1 MGASPRVLVVG
12 LGAAGAATLLA
23 LARRGIRCEGIDRF
37 SPPHDRGSS
46 HGLSR
51 LIRLCY
57 YEHPDY
63 VPLLR
68 ESYALWATLQ
78 SQWARPILRITG
90 GLYVGTPTDPF
101 IEGSRQSAVTHRLA
115 HEVLSRATVAER
127 YPQFR
132 LRDDEVGFHEPTT
145 GVLFPEEAIAA
156 QLAVASTLGAT
167 IHRDERVLEWT
178 GASDGIKVATDRR
191 RLTVDALIV
200 AAGPW
205 ASTLVPQLAGTLRV
219 TRQVLA
225 WFRPHDPAGL
235 TAGVM
240 PAWAI
245 SEPDGSAHYGFPM
258 FETLSGET
266 MPPGGPGFKLALH
279 KQGDPAE
286 PESLDRTVRADEVR
300 ELVQFLRDRIPG
312 AIDATGTLLDAK
324 VCMYTNTPDQHFLV
338 DKHPQDPRVVV
349 VSACS
354 GHGFKL
360 SPAIGAAAADL
371 ATRGATELPVGF
383 LRWR

>member
-1 MGASPRVLVVG
+1 MLVVG
-12 LGAAGAATLLA
+12 LGAAGAASLLA
-23 LARRGIRCEGIDRF
+23 LARRGIACEGIDRF

-90 GLYVGTPTDPF
+90 GLYVGTPADPF

-115 HEVLSRATVAER
+115 HEVLSRTMVTER

-132 LRDDEVGFHEPTT
+132 LRHDEVGFHEPTT
-145 GVLFPEEAIAA
+145 GVLFPDEAIAA
-156 QLAVASTLGAT
+156 QLTVASTLGAT
-167 IHRDERVLEWT
+167 ICPNERVLEWT
-178 GASDGIKVATDRR
+178 GTSDGIKVATDRR
-191 RLTVDALIV
+191 RLKVDALIV

-205 ASTLVPQLAGTLRV
+205 ASTLVPQLAGSLRV

-225 WFRPHDPAGL
+225 WFRPSDAASL
-235 TAGVM
+235 AAGVM
-240 PAWAI
+240 PAWAV

-258 FETLSGET
+258 FETPAGEGL
-266 MPPGGPGFKLALH
+266 PSGGPGFKLALH
-279 KQGDPAE
+279 KQGDPAD
-286 PESLDRTVRADEVR
+286 PESVDRTVRPEEVQG
-300 ELVQFLRDRIPG
+300 LVRFLRDRIPG
-312 AIDATGTLLDAK
+312 AVDAAGTLLDAR
-324 VCMYTNTPDQHFLV
+324 VCLYTNTPDQHFLL

-371 ATRGATELPVGF
+371 AITGATDLPVGF
-383 LRWR
+383 FRWR

>member
-1 MGASPRVLVVG
+1 MLVVG

-23 LARRGIRCEGIDRF
+23 LARRGITCEGIDRF

-68 ESYALWATLQ
+68 ESYALWAMLQ

-90 GLYVGTPTDPF
+90 GLYVGTPSDPF
-101 IEGSRQSAVTHRLA
+101 IEGSRQSAVKHTLA
-115 HEVLSRATVAER
+115 HEVLSRSMVADR

-167 IHRDERVLEWT
+167 VHRNERLLDWT
-178 GASDGIKVATDRR
+178 SASDGINIATDRR
-191 RLTVDALIV
+191 RFKVDALIV
-200 AAGPW
+200 AAGAW
-205 ASTLVPQLAGTLRV
+205 ASRLVPQLAGTLRV

-225 WFRPHDPAGL
+225 WFRPADPGTLEAG
-235 TAGVM
+235 TM
-240 PAWAI
+240 PAWAV

-258 FETLSGET
+258 FETLPADRS
-266 MPPGGPGFKLALH
+266 PLGGAGFKLALH
-279 KQGDPAE
+279 KQGDAAD
-286 PESLDRTVRADEVR
+286 PEHLDRTVRPDEVQ
-300 ELVQFLRDRIPG
+300 ELVHFLRDRIPS
-312 AIDATGTLLDAK
+312 AVDPAGTLLDAK